1 MTLPIG
7 YGKCLESKYLQ
18 AGKEIA
24 QCVNEGK
31 YVELTQ
37 KINNTFFGGF
47 SLAPKSLSKIASIQ
61 VPVHPPYRESI
72 VGDRTYVEIRKGI
85 SLGGIVGYI
94 EGIPLI
100 GSAVSAV
107 HAIGQTYCAAISYVR
122 LLKVV
127 EDLNATEYSD
137 FNIGRGQCC
146 AKTNKVFDAAV
157 AFTVHQN
164 RLVGSLLGL
173 VPLVKPVIRVAQ
185 IIMYQSQKDYIKVS
199 A

>member
-1 MTLPIG
+1 MTLPIS
-7 YGKCLESKYLQ
+7 YGKCLESKYLE
-18 AGKEIA
+18 AGKQIA

-31 YVELTQ
+31 YFELTQ

-61 VPVHPPYRESI
+61 VPIHPAYRESN
-72 VGDRTYVEIRKGI
+72 VRDRTYVEIRKGI

-100 GSAVSAV
+100 GSAVAAV
-107 HAIGQTYCAAISYVR
+107 HAIGQTYCTVVSYVR

-137 FNIGRGQCC
+137 FNIRRGQCC
-146 AKTNKVFDAAV
+146 VKTDKVFDEAI

-164 RLVGSLLGL
+164 RLIGALLGL

-185 IIMYQSQKDYIKVS
+185 MVMYQSQKEYFKVS